1 MKAQPAR
8 VKTSPTQHRLKV
20 EPIRG
25 SLGLQFWVESESD
38 PATPHMVDMAVN
50 NGVGACS
57 CTSYRCRNAKAIQQA
72 LLERKP
78 LLDML
83 WNSAYQCKHLK
94 AASLYWMS
102 VALPA
107 VIAAHQQQ
115 DRT

>member
-20 EPIRG
+20 EPVEYE
-25 SLGLQFWVESESD
+25 LGMRFHVESESD
-38 PATPHMVDMAVN
+38 PSLPYTVDLSM
-50 NGVGACS
+50 NGGAGC
-57 CTSYRCRNAKAIQQA
+57 CTCASYRCRNAKAVQQA
-72 LLERKP
+72 LLEHKP

-83 WNSAYQCKHLK
+83 WQSAYQCKHLK